1 MKKSEEIKQEFD
13 SFRKKCLNRYSY
25 GVLGVGGSLAAIVLL
40 VSLGPGAVVADGL
53 FSGAAFISA
62 GAGTKLFLTGAAILS
77 AGAGTKS
84 FIKGNE
90 YQKKA
95 VSLKEDFYNACSDEL
110 QEEIEEK
117 EKRDKKLMEL
127 QVVIAKLYN
136 QKMQLET
143 IKLSRQERT
152 QSVEF
157 QPQVVNQPLEIQA
170 QEPVEIEQPT
180 HNHII

>member
-1 MKKSEEIKQEFD
+1 MKKSEEIKQEFN

-25 GVLGVGGSLAAIVLL
+25 GVIGVGGSLAAIVFL
-40 VSLGPGAVVADGL
+40 VSGGSGAILTQGL
-53 FSGAAFISA
+53 LSGAA
-62 GAGTKLFLTGAAILS
+62 LLS
-77 AGAGTKS
+77 AGVGTKS

-117 EKRDKKLMEL
+117 EERDKKLIEL

-143 IKLSRQERT
+143 IKFGRQERT
-152 QSVEF
+152 QSMEN
-157 QPQVVNQPLEIQA
+157 QPQVGNQPLEIQA

>member
-1 MKKSEEIKQEFD
+1 MKKSEEIKQEFN

-25 GVLGVGGSLAAIVLL
+25 GVLGVGGSLAAIVFL
-40 VSLGPGAVVADGL
+40 VSGGSGAILTQGL
-53 FSGAAFISA
+53 LSGAA
-62 GAGTKLFLTGAAILS
+62 LLS
-77 AGAGTKS
+77 AGVGTN
-84 FIKGNE
+84 FLIKGNE

-117 EKRDKKLMEL
+117 EERDKKLMEL

-143 IKLSRQERT
+143 IKFRRQERT
-152 QSVEF
+152 QSVED
-157 QPQVVNQPLEIQA
+157 QLQVVNQPLEIQA

>member
-1 MKKSEEIKQEFD
+1 MKKSEEIRHEFD
-13 SFRKKCLNRYSY
+13 VFRKKCLNRYSY

-110 QEEIEEK
+110 QEEK

-127 QVVIAKLYN
+127 QVVIAKLHN

-143 IKLSRQERT
+143 IKIGRQERT
-152 QSVEF
+152 QSVEV